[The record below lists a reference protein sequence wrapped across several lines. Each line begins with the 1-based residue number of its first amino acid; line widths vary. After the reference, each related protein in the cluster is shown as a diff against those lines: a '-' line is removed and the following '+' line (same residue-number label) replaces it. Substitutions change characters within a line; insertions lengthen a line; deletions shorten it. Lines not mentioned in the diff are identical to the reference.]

1 MWVIGISHRRAPVA
15 LREQLAFGL
24 QEVPHALGVLQAQ
37 GLLGVLLSTCNRTEF
52 YSAGEASDAP
62 GALAVLCHLRG
73 VAPSLLEPYWYLHE
87 GDDAARHLFRVIAG
101 LDSQIVGE
109 GQVANQ
115 VGQACALAEAITAPG
130 PGLAGLFQRAQ
141 HVGRRVRRETGIA
154 GYAGSS
160 VSGAAIATA
169 QRVFPDL
176 ATRTVLVIGAG
187 SVGKL
192 AAEALSHHGVGRLWV
207 TTRTAAR
214 GRQLAMALGAN
225 DVPWS
230 ALPQALG
237 EADVVL
243 SGTGSPSRIL
253 TRELLA
259 TVPRD
264 GDRPLLL
271 IDLAV
276 PRDIDPEAGEL
287 PGITLLNVDDI
298 HLSAC
303 QTGWPPPDVVAQAES
318 IVEEELERYRQW
330 SAERRMSPLVGV
342 LRRRAEAVRQSALSR
357 TLAHLP
363 NLRPEELER
372 VEALSRAIVKQLLH
386 RPTVRL
392 KASSPDS
399 SLAQAAET
407 LFGLS
412 EHHA

>member
-1 MWVIGISHRRAPVA
+1 MWVIGISHHSAPVA
-15 LREQLAFGL
+15 LRERLAFGAFEL
-24 QEVPHALGVLQAQ
+24 PEALRALGDEGFPV
-37 GLLGVLLSTCNRTEF
+37 VLLSTCNRTEV
-52 YSAGEASDAP
+52 YGAGEAEHAA
-62 GALAVLCHLRG
+62 GALAAVCHLRG
-73 VAPSLLEPYWYLHE
+73 VAPSLLESYRYVHE
-87 GDDAARHLFRVIAG
+87 GDDAVRHLFRVIAG

-115 VGQACALAEAITAPG
+115 VGQAYALAGDSIAPG

-154 GYAGSS
+154 RYAGSS
-160 VSGAAIATA
+160 VSSAAIATA

-192 AAEALSHHGVGRLWV
+192 AAEGLSRQGVGRLLV

-214 GRQLAMALGAN
+214 GRQLAMELGAS

-230 ALPQALG
+230 ALPKALG

-259 TVPRD
+259 TVADDR
-264 GDRPLLL
+264 DRPLLL

-276 PRDIDPEAGEL
+276 PRDIDPAACEL
-287 PGITLLNVDDI
+287 PGVTLLNIDDI
-298 HLSAC
+298 HESAC
-303 QTGWPPPDVVAQAES
+303 QAGWPPPGAIAQAEA
-318 IVEEELERYRQW
+318 IVDEEMERYRCW
-330 SAERRMSPLVGV
+330 SEERRMDPLVGT
-342 LRRRAEAVRQSALSR
+342 LRKRAEAVRRRALAQ
-357 TLAHLP
+357 TLAHLSD
-363 NLRPEELER
+363 LRPDELER

-386 RPTVRL
+386 EPTVRL

-399 SLAQAAET
+399 PLARAAEM
-407 LFGLS
+407 LFGLG
-412 EHHA
+412 EHS